1 MPTQVDHL
9 VVAATSLAEGVAW
22 CESTL
27 GITPGPG
34 GEHPLMGT
42 HNRLFKV
49 ASVNHPVAY
58 FEIIAINP
66 VATSARTIGAKRWFD
81 LDDSGLQH
89 TLASTGPRLVH
100 FVSNMARAGNGV
112 ASLAM
117 QGIDR
122 GPLLEASR
130 MTPNG
135 LLAWKITVR
144 DDGQRLFNGTLP
156 TLIEWGAVH
165 PAHNMAASGVT
176 LQALAVCH
184 PQARLLHDAYQAID
198 LHGMSIT
205 QGAPNLAATLHTP
218 KGTVQ
223 LHSQGI

>member
-1 MPTQVDHL
+1 MATQVDHL
-9 VVAATSLAEGVAW
+9 VIAATSLAEGVAW

-27 GITPGPG
+27 GISPGPG

-49 ASVNHPVAY
+49 ASVDYPAAY
-58 FEIIAINP
+58 FEIIAINSG
-66 VATSARTIGAKRWFD
+66 ASDARVNCTKRWFD
-81 LDDSGLQH
+81 LDDLDLQH
-89 TLASTGPRLVH
+89 TLASSGPRLVH
-100 FVSNMARAGNGV
+100 FVANMAQAGKGV
-112 ASLAM
+112 ESLAT

-130 MTPNG
+130 TTPNG

-165 PAHNMAASGVT
+165 PAQNMATSGVT
-176 LQALAVCH
+176 LQALAARH
-184 PQARLLHDAYQAID
+184 PQAELLRAAYRAID
-198 LHGMSIT
+198 LHGVGIT
-205 QGAPNLAATLHTP
+205 QGKPNLVATLHTP
-218 KGTVQ
+218 KGSVQ

>member
-1 MPTQVDHL
+1 MTAQVDHL

-34 GEHPLMGT
+34 GKHPLMGT

-49 ASVNHPVAY
+49 ASVDHPAAY
-58 FEIIAINP
+58 FEIIAINSG
-66 VATSARTIGAKRWFD
+66 ANGARVNYAKRWFD
-81 LDDSGLQH
+81 LDNPDLQR
-89 TLASTGPRLVH
+89 TLASTGPRLIH
-100 FVSNMARAGNGV
+100 FVANMTQASSGV
-112 ASLAM
+112 AQLAKL
-117 QGIDR
+117 GIDR

-135 LLAWKITVR
+135 QLVWKITVR
-144 DDGQRLFNGTLP
+144 DDGQRLLHGTLP

-165 PAHNMAASGVT
+165 PTHSMAASGVT

-184 PQARLLHDAYQAID
+184 PQAELLHDAYQAIGLNSVD
-198 LHGMSIT
+198 VT
-205 QGAPNLAATLHTP
+205 QGAPNLVATLHTP
-218 KGTVQ
+218 KDTVQ

>member
-1 MPTQVDHL
+1 MMAQVDHL

-22 CESTL
+22 CESAL

-42 HNRLFKV
+42 HNRLFKI
-49 ASVNHPVAY
+49 ASVAHPAAY
-58 FEIIAINP
+58 FEIIAINSE
-66 VATSARTIGAKRWFD
+66 ASKARTDCRRRWFD
-81 LDDSGLQH
+81 LDDAGLQH

-100 FVSNMARAGNGV
+100 FVASMTQADSAV
-112 ASLAM
+112 AALAA

-135 LLAWKITVR
+135 LLAWKIAVR

-165 PAHNMAASGVT
+165 PTHNMAASGVT
-176 LQALAVCH
+176 LQALAVHH
-184 PQARLLHDAYQAID
+184 PQAGLLQDAYKAID
-198 LHGMSIT
+198 LHGVSIT
-205 QGAPNLAATLHTP
+205 QGAPNLVATLHTP